1 VKDVWLDQVLHRRL
15 SRPLSA
21 GAVRI
26 GIAPNAVTIAS
37 LLVGLG
43 AAWSVA
49 RGSVAGAWLGL
60 ALYLAA
66 VVLDHADGEVARA
79 TGTASRLGHWLDIGT
94 DAAVHAAL
102 VVALGSTMAPLGES
116 WGPSV
121 GVVGAMG
128 VVACAIVANV
138 WPLRTT
144 ADGSRV
150 ERWLDGLGNRHG
162 FYGALLGYVLGR
174 TFIPGLLPT
183 LLIVVTLGA
192 HAYWLGRVALLL
204 ARRRKPGPEVAAG
217 AGGRRSGVQPASHPA
232 GSWLSPGPRDGAR
245 GAPSLTHARRRPSSR
260 RPGAGEA

>member
-1 VKDVWLDQVLHRRL
+1 MKDVWLDQVLHRRL

-26 GIAPNAVTIAS
+26 GISPNAVTIAS

-49 RGSVAGAWLGL
+49 RGSVGGAWLGL

-79 TGTASRLGHWLDIGT
+79 TGTASQLGHWLDIGT
-94 DAAVHAAL
+94 DAAVHGTL
-102 VVALGSTMAPLGES
+102 VVALGLATTPFGAS

-121 GVVGAMG
+121 GVLGAMG
-128 VVACAIVANV
+128 VVASALLANV
-138 WPLRTT
+138 WPLRAT

-174 TFIPGLLPT
+174 TFIPDLLPA
-183 LLIVVTLGA
+183 LLIVVTLGS

-204 ARRRKPGPEVAAG
+204 ATRRRPGPEVVG
-217 AGGRRSGVQPASHPA
+217 ADGSRFGVEPARRPT
-232 GSWLSPGPRDGAR
+232 GSWLSSSPRDR
-245 GAPSLTHARRRPSSR
+245 CRPAPD
-260 RPGAGEA
+260 